1 MIYGKKGDEY
11 IMKKIVSLLMAMVFS
26 LSISAFALAEV
37 KPAADAAATKVEEK
51 KAEPAAK
58 KKATKKKHSK
68 KKKSTAK
75 KTEKAEKT
83 PEMPAE
89 KK

>member
-1 MIYGKKGDEY
+1 
-11 IMKKIVSLLMAMVFS
+11 MKKIVSLLIAMVFS

-37 KPAADAAATKVEEK
+37 KPAADAAGTKVEEK

-58 KKATKKKHSK
+58 KKATKKKHHK
-68 KKKSTAK
+68 KKKAAAK
-75 KTEKAEKT
+75 KAEKAEKA